1 MDRRAKFEALAAA
14 VVAVLCLYGYVAA
27 TGGWRAA
34 VHVYPSPPAEVGRK

>member
-1 MDRRAKFEALAAA
+1 MDRRAKLEALAAA
-14 VVAVLCLYGYVAA
+14 VVAVLCLYGYVA